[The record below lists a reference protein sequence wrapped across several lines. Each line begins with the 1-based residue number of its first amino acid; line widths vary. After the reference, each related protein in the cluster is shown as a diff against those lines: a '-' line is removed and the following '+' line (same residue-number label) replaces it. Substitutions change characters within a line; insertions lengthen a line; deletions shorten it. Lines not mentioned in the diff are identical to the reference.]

1 MNDYTPFTQLEAKIR
16 AAVAVPQALPEFVNR
31 LQTDL
36 MHQADLKNRKALR
49 PFYLRPAWIAFLT
62 VITLLIASTLIIG
75 PQRVFAAVR
84 QLFGYIP
91 GIGIVEQSSGIRVL
105 AKPVSVEKNGITV
118 TVNQVVADAT
128 RTFVAYSVVG
138 IPPWDKSGF
147 PICTDRPSLQLADGS
162 ILSILSGGGVEI
174 GPDKP
179 YSYVTNAT
187 FPPLPAN
194 IRQVV
199 FLSPCQMPAI
209 QLNLILAPAGL
220 VTPAVEIAA
229 TFESSGPQYSTTTPL
244 PVPEETVPSAPNGT
258 SLPITPTPVKHGSG
272 LNLDQVIKLD
282 NAYILAGNFTDA
294 GDLPGVLAVDEM
306 TYPLQITDADGQT
319 ISYTSR
325 NDIRPAVELGGV
337 WYWAYEIPRP
347 IHGPLTLTLTSIP
360 VHQEDSIQ
368 IPLVVGQDPQL
379 GQKWSLNRT
388 VKLGGYDIVI
398 EDITKVENGYSIH
411 FHTDASVPDLV
422 LYFFVAGVDSTQGG
436 GSSNRQPQEV
446 LYSET
451 INFNSPPTGNLT
463 ILLTLGKIVQ
473 LPGPW
478 TLIWSPPVP

>member
-1 MNDYTPFTQLEAKIR
+1 MNDYTPSTQLEAKIR
-16 AAVAVPQALPEFVNR
+16 AAVAVPQALPEFVSR

-36 MHQADLKNRKALR
+36 LHQADLKNRKALR
-49 PFYLRPAWIAFLT
+49 PFYLRPVWIAFLV

-75 PQRVFAAVR
+75 PRRVYAAMR

-91 GIGIVEQSSGIRVL
+91 GVGIVEQSSGIRLL
-105 AKPVSVEKNGITV
+105 AEPVSVEQDGITV

-128 RTFVAYSVVG
+128 RTFVAYTVVG
-138 IPPWDKSGF
+138 IPPFKSGF
-147 PICTDRPSLQLADGS
+147 PICTDPPSLKLSDGS
-162 ILSILSGGGVEI
+162 ILSFLGGGGGEI
-174 GPDKP
+174 GPDLP
-179 YSYVTNAT
+179 LSFATNYT

-194 IRQVV
+194 DMHVV

-209 QLNLILAPAGL
+209 QLNLIPAPSGF
-220 VTPAVEIAA
+220 VTPAIEISA
-229 TFESSGPQYSTTTPL
+229 TFESSGPQYSSTSTL
-244 PVPEETVPSAPNGT
+244 PVPEETFTSVPNGT
-258 SLPITPTPVKHGSG
+258 SLPITPTTVSHGSG
-272 LNLDQVIKLD
+272 LYLDQVIELD

-306 TYPLQITDADGQT
+306 TYPMLITDADGQSV
-319 ISYTSR
+319 SYTSR
-325 NDIRPAVELGGV
+325 NDIRPAVKLGGV
-337 WYWAYEIPRP
+337 WYWAYEIPKP
-347 IHGPLTLTLTSIP
+347 VHGPLTLTLTSIP
-360 VHQEDSIQ
+360 VYQEDRIQ
-368 IPLVVGQDPQL
+368 IPLDVGQDPQL
-379 GQKWSLNRT
+379 GQKWDLNRT

-398 EDITKVENGYSIH
+398 EDIAKVENGYSIH

-422 LYFFVAGVDSTQGG
+422 LNFFVAGVDSTQGG

-451 INFNSPPTGNLT
+451 INFDSPPTGNLT
-463 ILLTLGKIVQ
+463 ILLTLGKITQ